1 MKPIIAKTNEIAA
14 ASAEHTPS
22 LHLALA
28 GLSLSM
34 LLSSLGTSITNV
46 GLPALAQAFNA
57 TFQDVQ
63 WIVLAYLLSARLV
76 RVQARMILFWFA
88 AAYTI
93 LSAIIFF
100 ETFAT
105 EQDAGYQLQL
115 LAIPM
120 IGIPSLAFVTL
131 AAIGANRR

>member
-1 MKPIIAKTNEIAA
+1 MKLRFVPERDCDRLTGVMAAVYAIALVAFGVSDA
-14 ASAEHTPS
+14 
-22 LHLALA
+22 LALLFTEALVA
-28 GLSLSM
+28 G
-34 LLSSLGTSITNV
+34 
-46 GLPALAQAFNA
+46 P
-57 TFQDVQ
+57 
-63 WIVLAYLLSARLV
+63 IVLAYLLSARLV